1 MRAPAIALLAI
12 LAIVGGLAHA
22 KATVLYE
29 GATVELATTLADAT
43 DLWIPPGDLTRVN
56 GFELKPEGAC
66 IDDIC
71 VPVRQDQDSSIF
83 VRRSGSSWFNVS
95 ELANRLEQAA
105 VTDYDAGVWSFG
117 AVPARRTSLVNQS
130 RAPDFTLQ
138 DKDGN
143 DVQLSDFK
151 GKKIMLLTWASW

>member
-1 MRAPAIALLAI
+1 MRASTLIILALLAI
-12 LAIVGGLAHA
+12 GDLAQA

-29 GATVELATTLADAT
+29 GATVEVATTLADVT
-43 DLWIPPGDLTRVN
+43 DLWIPAAELNRVN

-71 VPVRQDQDSSIF
+71 VPVRQDEDSAIF
-83 VRRSGSSWFNVS
+83 VRRAGESWFNVS
-95 ELANRLEQAA
+95 ELASRLEQPA
-105 VTDYDAGVWSFG
+105 VADYDAQVYSFG
-117 AVPARRTSLVNQS
+117 AIPARRSSLVNQR
-130 RAPDFTLQ
+130 RAPYFSLL
-138 DKDGN
+138 DKNGN

>member
-1 MRAPAIALLAI
+1 MKRIAPVLLF
-12 LAIVGGLAHA
+12 LSLPGVVFGS
-22 KATVLYE
+22 ATVLYQDQAISVAE
-29 GATVELATTLADAT
+29 TLADPN
-43 DLWIPPGDLTRVN
+43 DLWIPPSQLTRVN

-71 VPVRQDQDSSIF
+71 VPVRQDEDSNIF
-83 VRRSGSSWFNVS
+83 VRRAGTSWFNVS
-95 ELANRLEQAA
+95 ELASRLEQAA

-117 AVPARRTSLVNQS
+117 AVPARRTSLVNQN
-130 RAPDFTLQ
+130 RAPDFSLQ

-143 DVQLSDFK
+143 SVQLSDFK